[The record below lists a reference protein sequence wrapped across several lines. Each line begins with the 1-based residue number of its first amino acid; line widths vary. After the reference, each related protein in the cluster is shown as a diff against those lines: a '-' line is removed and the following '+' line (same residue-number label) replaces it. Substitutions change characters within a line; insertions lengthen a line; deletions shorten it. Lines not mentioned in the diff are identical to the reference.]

1 MRRRSATPKLLQ
13 SAMLLPRTALVVACV
28 VFIAL
33 PIRANLIRHQVDR
46 GSDLEAELGY
56 KLLIQDKHDAWRSGG
71 GDTVL
76 GVAGPA
82 PEYMVKFHA
91 TAAGRLK
98 ELFELTLSVSRADGF
113 VVQVPLALRTRW
125 NKENEVD
132 VQFLIKKEMI
142 NEVVLALRCGLPNGE
157 ESYALRLAAYAPGN
171 ASAALSPTPRST
183 LVPGPYHVIR
193 LATLQDTGD
202 EVAELDFKVFKSVEA
217 LKEHIAKYPWS
228 EIYFQRWR
236 GPASD
241 PGSHN
246 KFINATDDL
255 KKFCAEHHITLTLS
269 AVEPVY

>member
-1 MRRRSATPKLLQ
+1 MFVL
-13 SAMLLPRTALVVACV
+13 RTALVFACL
-28 VFIAL
+28 VFFGAS
-33 PIRANLIRHQVDR
+33 AQSNLTRHQVDR

-56 KLLIQDKHDAWRSGG
+56 KLLIQDKHDSWRSDG
-71 GDTVL
+71 GDTAL

-91 TAAGRLK
+91 TAVGKLK
-98 ELFELTLSVSRADGF
+98 DLFGLTLNVARADGF
-113 VVQVPLALRTRW
+113 IVQVPLALRTRW
-125 NKENEVD
+125 HKENEID
-132 VQFLIKKEMI
+132 VQFLIKKDLI
-142 NEVVLALRCGLPNGE
+142 NDAVLTLRCALPNHE
-157 ESYALRLAAYAPGN
+157 ESYAIRLAPYAPGN

-183 LVPGPYHVIR
+183 LVPGPYHLIR
-193 LATLQDTGD
+193 LATLHDTGE
-202 EVAELDFKVFKSVEA
+202 EVAELDFKAFKSVEA
-217 LKEHIAKYPWS
+217 LKQHIAKYPWGS